1 MRRPQCIRAFAGRPN
16 HRDPAGAEAETHGNA
31 GSRRWATR
39 GSLTADPSQAPSQ
52 ALDNLARHNEFLA
65 MRSAA
70 GKSTDAAS
78 RRARLLIALATI
90 LAAALLGG
98 CEDWKFF
105 QEGEI

>member
-1 MRRPQCIRAFAGRPN
+1 
-16 HRDPAGAEAETHGNA
+16 
-31 GSRRWATR
+31 
-39 GSLTADPSQAPSQ
+39 
-52 ALDNLARHNEFLA
+52 